1 MATSK
6 SKHVVEISAVDKIT
20 GTIRG
25 IEARFKG
32 LGSVIDRSLGVI
44 GIGGV
49 AALTGALV
57 KSVKMAGEEEQVM
70 KRLAVVIENTGR
82 SYTGVDGQVR
92 AVLKSQQMLT
102 RFADDES
109 AVALTNLVAIT
120 GNYERSLAALP
131 VVTDLAETGLFSL
144 ESASTAVGKALTGN
158 TMLLQRTGIQIEKT
172 DDVLK
177 VLSERFGGTAVKAA
191 DTFAGRVAQLRNTV
205 SDLFEAL
212 GTPLIGALG
221 TAATKLRDTLAQPE
235 VQRRIEELANSIA
248 EKIPK
253 AVEKLV
259 GMSNWV
265 INNGD
270 KILKFFTALVA
281 VRVTSWALSSASA
294 IATLIPKL
302 LELAPLLASN
312 PYTAV
317 AAAGAAGTAVGW
329 NIGEYVAGQMRQSRY
344 NSYQPLPLSNE
355 AARSLGMYS
364 GGYSLPE
371 QVITGAV
378 DKIKKGGEDIADAL
392 REVAHRTRRYMPF
405 EDPYGERGTS
415 KVLGSQYDDRPMGA
429 YGIGYDKPLRRQHAG
444 RDPYGIPGAQE
455 TLSQSWEM
463 TKEGKQYWLE
473 YIDAVQATSG
483 YVMSA
488 MSSITQSIVRGI
500 EQGTLRI
507 KDLFNALKSAV
518 LQIIADLAARLATA
532 GILSL
537 IFPQLGFG
545 NALGG
550 LFGGGFSGGRTNS
563 VARPAPVGVRPG
575 GSSFGGAG
583 GVTVVFQGNV
593 YGDANAISDIIEERL
608 QRRLKLGTSRILRAN
623 S

>member
-131 VVTDLAETGLFSL
+131 VVADLAETGLFSL

-158 TMLLQRTGIQIEKT
+158 TMLLQRTGIQIERT
-172 DDVLK
+172 DDVLR

-191 DTFAGRVAQLRNTV
+191 DTFEGRVAQLRNTV

-281 VRVTSWALSSASA
+281 VRVASWALSSASA

-378 DKIKKGGEDIADAL
+378 DKIKKGGEDIAEAL
-392 REVAHRTRRYMPF
+392 REVARRTRRYMPF
-405 EDPYGERGTS
+405 DDPYGERGVS
-415 KVLGSQYDDRPMGA
+415 GVLGQEFGMFTPRTGGIFDRNGNPNIRGRGQENPAIQRARDIQSEIDKANQSYDQF
-429 YGIGYDKPLRRQHAG
+429 IGR
-444 RDPYGIPGAQE
+444 
-455 TLSQSWEM
+455 
-463 TKEGKQYWLE
+463 
-473 YIDAVQATSG
+473 VQAVSG

-537 IFPQLGFG
+537 LFPSLGFG

-550 LFGGGFSGGRTNS
+550 VFGGGFGGRTNS

-575 GSSFGGAG
+575 GSSFGGPSVVNHNYYIEG
-583 GVTVVFQGNV
+583 SLVTREQIARDVMNIGATQ
-593 YGDANAISDIIEERL
+593 A
-608 QRRLKLGTSRILRAN
+608 RRGQNGMSKFVR
-623 S
+623 